1 MKEVSE
7 DLRNWFSKTHP
18 KGDWVRIGLDGE
30 IKGPC
35 AREEGEGKPKCLN
48 RSRAESM
55 TKEKRAEAARRKR
68 REDPVADRKGKGGK
82 PVNVK
87 TESYDPKELEKA
99 RKMLT
104 GKQPKKGN
112 VGGNLTAK
120 QLIALHNDLHKP
132 ANTNE
137 PGPYNP
143 DVKEEYL
150 IEKNV
155 PTNPKLWS
163 QAKSLAKKK
172 FDVYPSAY
180 ANGWAA
186 KWYKKRG
193 GGWKTL
199 KEERQ
204 STMKTT
210 KDLFLEQLDIAQ
222 YGHIVEK
229 DDGKDHEYEMARRQL
244 GTAATAIKRLMEK
257 LGKGEGNLQ
266 AWVQSK
272 LTKASDYIDSVAD
285 YMDAKDP
292 VVKEAVELSNQVK
305 EYIGEEDYRERT
317 SNRNQQL
324 RNIAYAILKRDPKS
338 GVTTQNFP
346 SVSHEFL
353 ETVGGILE
361 THGVHHGNYEEA
373 INHSGVVKDIIDEHD
388 KHRRRREIEDDE
400 EKKHYETIKSMKE
413 EDIAVYEEETEVQYM
428 VDKEGHKLDGE
439 IIESYEIKSN
449 GRVKVKTASG
459 TGYIKEEDIALYEE
473 EQGISLGG
481 GHPSPE
487 DPTKTVF
494 ASHHG
499 TIKSADGQTLHKIS
513 FGKGEFTDRR
523 KIPHNELYQHPSVLK
538 AMVDRGISPGGTG
551 GPLGPPSIKA
561 LVSMTGDP
569 RSD

>member
-1 MKEVSE
+1 MLRE
-7 DLRNWFSKTHP
+7 DLRQWFSKTHP

-48 RSRAESM
+48 RSRAERM
-55 TKEKRAEAARRKR
+55 TKAERAKAARRKR
-68 REDPVADRKGKGGK
+68 RKDPVADRKGKGGK

-87 TESYDPKELEKA
+87 TEENINEV
-99 RKMLT
+99 T
-104 GKQPKKGN
+104 GGAKPTPSEMAKLLNYLRDSPGNKPSGTVDIKNTKNTKNPNIKKIGM
-112 VGGNLTAK
+112 G
-120 QLIALHNDLHKP
+120 
-132 ANTNE
+132 
-137 PGPYNP
+137 
-143 DVKEEYL
+143 EEYL

-163 QAKSLAKKK
+163 QAKALAKKK

-229 DDGKDHEYEMARRQL
+229 DDGKDHEYEMARSQL
-244 GTAATAIKRLMEK
+244 KTSATAIKRLMEK
-257 LGKGEGNLQ
+257 LGQGEGNLQ

-305 EYIGEEDYRERT
+305 EYIGEEDHRERT

-324 RNIAYAILKRDPKS
+324 TDIAYAILKRDPKS

-346 SVSHEFL
+346 SLSHEFL

-361 THGVHHGNYEEA
+361 KHKVHHGDHEKA
-373 INHSGVVKDIIDEHD
+373 VNHSGVIEDIKKAHKEHLEL
-388 KHRRRREIEDDE
+388 RRREDDE
-400 EKKHYETIKSMKE
+400 EKKHYG
-413 EDIAVYEEETEVQYM
+413 EETEVQYM

-439 IIESYEIKSN
+439 IIESYEVKSN

-473 EQGISLGG
+473 GQGISLGG

-513 FGKGEFTDRR
+513 FGKGFGNKLELT
-523 KIPHNELYQHPSVLK
+523 HNQIKQRHPSVFK
-538 AMVDRGISPGGTG
+538 AMVDQGISPGGTG
-551 GPLGPPSIKA
+551 GSLGKPPIEA
-561 LVSMTGDP
+561 LVAGTLRKYGNPS
-569 RSD
+569 

>member
-1 MKEVSE
+1 MLRE

-48 RSRAESM
+48 RSRAERM
-55 TKEKRAEAARRKR
+55 TKAERAKAARRKR
-68 REDPVADRKGKGGK
+68 RKDPVADRKRKGGK

-87 TESYDPKELEKA
+87 TESYTGVKKIPKKDLDDLRKLLSAGTGKIPQISDPKI
-99 RKMLT
+99 
-104 GKQPKKGN
+104 P
-112 VGGNLTAK
+112 
-120 QLIALHNDLHKP
+120 KP
-132 ANTNE
+132 AN
-137 PGPYNP
+137 
-143 DVKEEYL
+143 EEYL

-193 GGWKTL
+193 GKWKTL

-229 DDGKDHEYEMARRQL
+229 DDGKDHEYEMARSQL
-244 GTAATAIKRLMEK
+244 KTSATAIKRLMEK
-257 LGKGEGNLQ
+257 LGQGEGNLQ

-305 EYIGEEDYRERT
+305 ELFDEVVEE
-317 SNRNQQL
+317 S
-324 RNIAYAILKRDPKS
+324 
-338 GVTTQNFP
+338 
-346 SVSHEFL
+346 
-353 ETVGGILE
+353 
-361 THGVHHGNYEEA
+361 
-373 INHSGVVKDIIDEHD
+373 
-388 KHRRRREIEDDE
+388 
-400 EKKHYETIKSMKE
+400 
-413 EDIAVYEEETEVQYM
+413 EEETEVQYM

-439 IIESYEIKSN
+439 IIESYEVKSN
-449 GRVKVKTASG
+449 GRIKVKTSSG
-459 TGYIKEEDIALYEE
+459 TGYIKEEDIVEMD
-473 EQGISLGG
+473 LGKIARNVAAAG
-481 GHPSPE
+481 MMAAAAASPVKAADKPAE
-487 DPTKTVF
+487 PVQETLTSKELDSRPVHSAIF
-494 ASHHG
+494 NNI
-499 TIKSADGQTLHKIS
+499 IKSKRTPKELSKSLFKRGPVRTKHNDDPVIAKQDSKDGNKIHLHDPKS
-513 FGKGEFTDRR
+513 GEYIRT
-523 KIPHNELYQHPSVLK
+523 I
-538 AMVDRGISPGGTG
+538 T
-551 GPLGPPSIKA
+551 
-561 LVSMTGDP
+561 
-569 RSD
+569 RSSE